1 MDTFF
6 DHNVYSYIYQHIFV
20 RINFFVYLF
29 RKMYLNFLVES
40 IGRIYLKGRKYMIN
54 KHKLCKMALVSAA
67 VILMLVNI
75 TGARSFH
82 SDDRNWGCGDVILKT
97 NPVTQSVDFLKFP
110 ACGYDGGY
118 GFPI

>member
-1 MDTFF
+1 
-6 DHNVYSYIYQHIFV
+6 
-20 RINFFVYLF
+20 
-29 RKMYLNFLVES
+29 
-40 IGRIYLKGRKYMIN
+40 MIN

-82 SDDRNWGCGDVILKT
+82 YDDRNWGCGDVILKTNPVTQSVDFLKFPACGCDGGCGDVILKT